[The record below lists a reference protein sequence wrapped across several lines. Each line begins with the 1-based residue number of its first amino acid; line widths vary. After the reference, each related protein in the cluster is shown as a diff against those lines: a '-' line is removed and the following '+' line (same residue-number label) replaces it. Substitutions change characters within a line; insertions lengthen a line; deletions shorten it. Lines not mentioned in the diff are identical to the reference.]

1 MRGETS
7 PSQEQL
13 RDEFVDTPVL
23 DKETKKYTRQMAYE
37 RARAML
43 LPKLESLRGQA
54 RATAKPKEKD
64 LKGRLRH
71 PHGPN
76 YHELFDASNRLL
88 AIDTGAADNVVRE
101 ILAAELEKAQAIKAS
116 EAKEMET
123 GSTASVILDNTI
135 EELSA
140 LLATLKAP
148 N

>member
-1 MRGETS
+1 MRGETG

-13 RDEFVDTPVL
+13 RDEFDDGPVL
-23 DKETKKYTRQMAYE
+23 DKETQKYTRETAYE
-37 RARAML
+37 RAREIL
-43 LPKLESLRGQA
+43 LPKLESLKSREKAKA
-54 RATAKPKEKD
+54 RSKEKD

-101 ILAAELEKAQAIKAS
+101 ILAAELEKAQAVKAS
-116 EAKEMET
+116 EAKDIET
-123 GSTASVILDNTI
+123 GSMANVILDNTI
-135 EELSA
+135 EELLA